1 LQSSPWWVPT
11 KGRAASLR
19 LHTVEVQFV
28 AIAVGAM
35 LGANLRYLI
44 TSWAAERWGMDFPF
58 GTLCINVSGAF
69 AIGVVLAFLG
79 ARLDFSPLWRLFFVT
94 WFLGGYTTFST
105 YAWEG
110 LVLGEQGLWLRAGA
124 YVLGSNVIGF
134 AGVWLGAT
142 LGRLSTA

>member
-1 LQSSPWWVPT
+1 
-11 KGRAASLR
+11 
-19 LHTVEVQFV
+19 
-28 AIAVGAM
+28 M

-79 ARLDFSPLWRLFFVT
+79 ARLDVSPLWRLFFVT
-94 WFLGGYTTFST
+94 GFLGGYTTFST
-105 YAWEG
+105 YAWDG
-110 LVLGEQGLWLRAGA
+110 LVLTEQGLWLRAGA